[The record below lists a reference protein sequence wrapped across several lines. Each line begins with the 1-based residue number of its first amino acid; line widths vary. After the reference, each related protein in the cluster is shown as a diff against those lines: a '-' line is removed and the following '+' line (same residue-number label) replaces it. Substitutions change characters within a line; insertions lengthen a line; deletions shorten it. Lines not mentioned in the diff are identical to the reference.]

1 MIRVRTVSR
10 RGVEMLNLN
19 FRGKRCDIVYKERK
33 RIKPDKPKAQT
44 TPENSSVIVSE
55 NGDLIYRVE
64 GKYWTCQLTPNERKL
79 VGAVTA
85 AEKQELDGN
94 TAFKMFG
101 LGFGEDRLL
110 RNIISSINGKLT
122 RQNIS
127 IKLSFTD
134 WIVKFIGDSDMIK
147 KSMTSSNNQ

>member
-1 MIRVRTVSR
+1 
-10 RGVEMLNLN
+10 MLNLN

-64 GKYWTCQLTPNERKL
+64 GKYWTCKLTPNERKL
-79 VGAVTA
+79 VSAVAA

-94 TAFKMFG
+94 VAFKMFKLRHG
-101 LGFGEDRLL
+101 QDRLL
-110 RNIISSINGKLT
+110 RNIISDINRKLT
-122 RQNIS
+122 RQNIAL
-127 IKLSFTD
+127 KLSFTD
-134 WIVKFIGDSDMIK
+134 WIVRFTGKSDMIE
-147 KSMTSSNNQ
+147 KSMIPHS